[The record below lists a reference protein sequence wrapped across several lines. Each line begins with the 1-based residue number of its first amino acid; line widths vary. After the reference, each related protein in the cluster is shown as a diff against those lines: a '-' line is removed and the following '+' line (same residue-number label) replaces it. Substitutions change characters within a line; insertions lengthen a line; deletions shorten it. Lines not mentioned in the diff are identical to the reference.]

1 MMILPNLDI
10 HQNENILHDNN
21 GEEEVAEEDFSVDWV
36 ES

>member
-10 HQNENILHDNN
+10 HRTENILHDNN
-21 GEEEVAEEDFSVDWV
+21 GEEEAEEEDFSLDWV